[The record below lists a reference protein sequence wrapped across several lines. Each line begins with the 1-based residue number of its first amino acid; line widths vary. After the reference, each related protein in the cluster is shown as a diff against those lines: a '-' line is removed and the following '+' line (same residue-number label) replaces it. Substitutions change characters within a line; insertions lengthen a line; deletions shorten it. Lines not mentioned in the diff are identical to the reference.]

1 MPEEE
6 EEEMEESF
14 EEEIIDDGPQTST
27 GMNDLESVPDDVT
40 GSRSLQDDDMLAE
53 LIAGELMQ

>member
-1 MPEEE
+1 
-6 EEEMEESF
+6 MEESF